1 MWLLMDIVKVQGKDK
16 RHKVFVYALSTCAWC
31 KKTKRFLEENGVEY
45 EYVDVDRCNAG
56 DLEKIKSEISSKGLP
71 LSFPL
76 VIIDEKTFITGFRE
90 DKISEALK
98 A

>member
-31 KKTKRFLEENGVEY
+31 KKTKRFLEEKGVEY